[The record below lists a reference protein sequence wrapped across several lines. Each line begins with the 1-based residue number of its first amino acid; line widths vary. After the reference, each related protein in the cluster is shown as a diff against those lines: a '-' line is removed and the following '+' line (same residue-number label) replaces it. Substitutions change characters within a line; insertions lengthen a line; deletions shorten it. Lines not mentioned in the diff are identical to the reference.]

1 MSKTENWLHGW
12 LKSIWKRKK
21 VLPDYRSVTE
31 EVKFNNYESGLP
43 KEHPFR
49 EREFDGAFKENKIKY
64 EDIEING
71 C

>member
-1 MSKTENWLHGW
+1 MN
-12 LKSIWKRKK
+12 K
-21 VLPDYRSVTE
+21 VVPDYRSVTE
-31 EVKFNNYESGLP
+31 EVKFNNYKSGLP